1 MAKPEPLTKDL
12 VAQPRLWRL
21 AMRVGEQAVDVAI
34 NTPLEDHALIY
45 RHFDLEPGMAPLAA
59 FEDLIYDNPLLLAD
73 FDKIDVLIDT
83 PRFTLAPSEIH
94 SDDVRADIMQ
104 AIWPDPTLT
113 TLTHDLPTGETL
125 LMAADS
131 GLVSF
136 VRRTFLDARILHPIG
151 VLTTYFSIRSRQ
163 GNASKLYCR
172 LRPGAVDMVGL
183 AQGRLVAA
191 TSAEAPT
198 PEDMAYF
205 ILATAQ
211 TFGLSLDADEL
222 CLYGQTEL
230 REQVTTMLRPMARYV
245 MPIIFPSEIFKAG
258 KDALQAP
265 FELMIL
271 PLCE

>member
-1 MAKPEPLTKDL
+1 MAKPDTLTKDL
-12 VAQPRLWRL
+12 VAQPQLWRL

-45 RHFDLEPGMAPLAA
+45 RHFELDSGMEPLAA
-59 FEDLIYDNPLLLAD
+59 FEDLIYDNPLLLSD
-73 FDKIDVLIDT
+73 FSKVDVLIDT
-83 PRFTLAPSEIH
+83 PRFTLVPTEIG
-94 SDDVRADIMQ
+94 SDEARADIVQ
-104 AIWPDPTLT
+104 AIWPDPALT
-113 TLTHDLPTGETL
+113 TLAQPLPTGETL
-125 LMAADS
+125 LMAVDS

-136 VRRTFLDARILHPIG
+136 LRRTFLEGRILHPIG
-151 VLTTYFSIRSRQ
+151 VLATYFSARSQQ
-163 GNASKLYCR
+163 GNASKLFCR

-198 PEDMAYF
+198 SEDMAYF

-211 TFGLSLDADEL
+211 TCGLSLDADEL
-222 CLYGQTEL
+222 CLYGQAEL
-230 REQVTTMLRPMARYV
+230 RERVTPLLRPLARYV
-245 MPIIFPSEIFKAG
+245 MPVIFPSEIFKAG
-258 KDALQAP
+258 KDALHAP